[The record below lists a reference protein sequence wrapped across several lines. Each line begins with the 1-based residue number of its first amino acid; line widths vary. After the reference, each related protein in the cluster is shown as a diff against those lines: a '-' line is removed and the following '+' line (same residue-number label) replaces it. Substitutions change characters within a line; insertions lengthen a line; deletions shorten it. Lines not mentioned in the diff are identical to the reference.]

1 MAAIK
6 SACYIV
12 LFILHVTIQ
21 HKKHIPFNMLVFI
34 LVSKVWREW
43 TGVTLYYYITV
54 LSSLLG
60 IVEGKEPNSKP

>member
-1 MAAIK
+1 
-6 SACYIV
+6 
-12 LFILHVTIQ
+12 
-21 HKKHIPFNMLVFI
+21 MLVFI

-60 IVEGKEPNSKP
+60 IVEGEEPNSKP